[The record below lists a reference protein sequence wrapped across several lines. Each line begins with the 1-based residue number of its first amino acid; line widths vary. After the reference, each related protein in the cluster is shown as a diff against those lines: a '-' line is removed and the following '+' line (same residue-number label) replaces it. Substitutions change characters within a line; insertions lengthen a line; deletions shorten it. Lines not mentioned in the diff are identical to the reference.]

1 VLSIDTFE
9 MIAALDPWFRNDLV
23 PSLPDGTLVVIA
35 SRELPDQWRLDPGLA
50 GLVEVIGLR
59 NLSPDESCELLARR
73 GVDESR
79 RSALSAATHG
89 HPLALAL
96 VADLPASVTS
106 TPSVAFR
113 FDAAP
118 DVVRAL
124 LDCVV
129 REVPSPAHRH
139 ALYLCAEAFATTE
152 ELLRAAFGS
161 EASGLFD
168 WLRGLSCVQHGPR
181 GLFPHDLA
189 RDVIS
194 AELRTREPEV
204 GRSLHRAALAAY
216 LRRAETTP
224 DRPEQVRTML
234 DAIYLHRHNP
244 AIAATIDVQRLGTRT
259 AEPLQPA
266 DRDVGLALVRERSS
280 EVEAEV
286 VARYMTAFPTGISI
300 YRDTE
305 REPYVIAGMFELD
318 RDQLAI
324 AAGFDP
330 AIEKITAYLRRT
342 NGLRAQERVG
352 VLRFMHGRPQIGA
365 NDPAYNEVQARSI
378 LLWAFGPRF
387 AWSFAVIPAG
397 KRGPTRWHA
406 LFEYSD
412 FHTLDGM
419 TFELGPRTYDIVG
432 HDWRS
437 VPRDAWIERFAES
450 AWNTA
455 PGPRAAAPPRPVLA
469 LTEPEFRVAVR
480 AVLKN
485 LSRDDV
491 LAKSALVQS
500 RLVREAARG
509 ASAAATLRALIIDA
523 TRTLEVHP
531 RDHKLARVLGATFI
545 DPAETQELAA
555 ERLALPFSTYRRHL
569 TTAIERITDWLWQRE
584 IQDDR

>member
-234 DAIYLHRHNP
+234 DAIYLHRHIP
-244 AIAATIDVQRLGTRT
+244 RSLPPSMCSASERARPSRCSPQIATSGSRWY
-259 AEPLQPA
+259 
-266 DRDVGLALVRERSS
+266 
-280 EVEAEV
+280 
-286 VARYMTAFPTGISI
+286 ARGRARWKPRWS
-300 YRDTE
+300 RDT
-305 REPYVIAGMFELD
+305 
-318 RDQLAI
+318 
-324 AAGFDP
+324 
-330 AIEKITAYLRRT
+330 
-342 NGLRAQERVG
+342 
-352 VLRFMHGRPQIGA
+352 
-365 NDPAYNEVQARSI
+365 
-378 LLWAFGPRF
+378 
-387 AWSFAVIPAG
+387 
-397 KRGPTRWHA
+397 
-406 LFEYSD
+406 
-412 FHTLDGM
+412 
-419 TFELGPRTYDIVG
+419 
-432 HDWRS
+432 
-437 VPRDAWIERFAES
+437 
-450 AWNTA
+450 
-455 PGPRAAAPPRPVLA
+455 
-469 LTEPEFRVAVR
+469 
-480 AVLKN
+480 
-485 LSRDDV
+485 
-491 LAKSALVQS
+491 
-500 RLVREAARG
+500 
-509 ASAAATLRALIIDA
+509 
-523 TRTLEVHP
+523 
-531 RDHKLARVLGATFI
+531 
-545 DPAETQELAA
+545 
-555 ERLALPFSTYRRHL
+555 
-569 TTAIERITDWLWQRE
+569 
-584 IQDDR
+584 